1 MRNACREALS
11 ALAALLVS
19 SAAIAQTYPN
29 GLSADSVDPVSDAR
43 YIHEMQL
50 KMDKIHRMEK
60 RPTVA
65 LVLSG
70 GGAKGA
76 AHVGVLHKLEEM
88 EIPVDLICGTSMGGL
103 IGGLYAV
110 GYSADYLDSLLR
122 NQNWDFTLTDKV
134 DQSYIS
140 YSAKEYKSK
149 YLVSIPFHYEKNSRT
164 QAEEIYSSSD
174 GKINIDAGSGDL
186 ETQSGVSDLA
196 SSLPSGYVYGFN
208 VNNLISSLTVG
219 YQDSISFSTLPIPY
233 YSVSADVISCKAKN
247 WGSGSVKSALRS
259 TMSIPGMFDPV
270 RTGGMVLVD
279 GGVRNNF
286 PVDIARAMGADYV
299 IGVELSGEAPDY
311 GQINNLGNILM
322 QFIKMLGKDAFD
334 KNTPNVDIFIKPDVA
349 GYNMLSFN
357 KSAIDSLI
365 MRGYTAASVHEDEL
379 KEIKGLMP
387 EAKTKLNN
395 KPAVDLSNESVLV
408 SSISFNGLN
417 DDESRILMKKIG
429 LRVGTYLNKDDMDAA
444 MSRLQATGS
453 FESVTYSLMG
463 VKEPFRLVFDCV
475 KAPTHK
481 VGLGFRVDTY
491 EYASFL
497 LNLGLNTNKLKGSK
511 LDMEAR
517 IGVHR
522 YLDMRYSLD
531 LPGVPTINAE
541 AKFMSNYGDV
551 LAGDGLAEHNITMS
565 SRKESIYLSNI
576 KWTRADLRLGVTNDH
591 IKTKNILSEG
601 DNITSYKSIER
612 YAEKYLS
619 GDFASAFIDAR
630 IYTLD
635 NKYFPTRGMNLM
647 GNAKWTF
654 GAFGKE
660 GFKPFPI
667 VALTYKQV
675 IPLGRPVSF
684 VFEVNTRNIFT
695 DEAPLGFANVA
706 GGSIAGHY
714 MEQHI
719 PFAGFHQAYLGDTH
733 MAVANAELRVNAL
746 KNFYISAL
754 GGVLQQG
761 SSISDELTN
770 FDNAI
775 IGGGLQAAYNTVFGP
790 IKADLTWCTL
800 TKKPGFFLSAGFDF

>member
-365 MRGYTAASVHEDEL
+365 MRGYAAASVHEDEL
-379 KEIKGLMP
+379 MEIKGLMP
-387 EAKTKLNN
+387 EAKTKLSN
-395 KPAVDLSNESVLV
+395 KPAIDLSKESVLV
-408 SSISFNGLN
+408 SSIAFNGLS
-417 DDESRILMKKIG
+417 DDESRMLMKKIG

-463 VKEPFRLVFDCV
+463 VKEPFKLVFDCI

-635 NKYFPTRGMNLM
+635 NKYFPTRGMNFM

-654 GAFGKE
+654 GSLGNKD
-660 GFKPFPI
+660 FKPFPV

-675 IPLGRPVSF
+675 VPLGRPVSF
-684 VFEVNTRNIFT
+684 IFELNTRDIFSN
-695 DEAPLGFANVA
+695 EAPLGFANVA
-706 GGSIAGHY
+706 GGNIAGHY

-719 PFAGFHQAYLGDTH
+719 PFVGFHHAYLGDTH
-733 MAVANAELRVNAL
+733 MAVANAELRVNTF

-761 SSISDELTN
+761 ASITDELTN

-790 IKADLTWCTL
+790 IKADVTWCTL
-800 TKKPGFFLSAGFDF
+800 TKKPGFFVSAGFDF

>member
-11 ALAALLVS
+11 ALAALIVS

-29 GLSADSVDPVSDAR
+29 GLSADSVDPGSDAR

-50 KMDKIHRMEK
+50 KMDKIHKMEK

-103 IGGLYAV
+103 VGGLYAM

-134 DQSYIS
+134 DQSHIS

-149 YLVSIPFHYEKNSRT
+149 YLVSIPFHYEKDSRT
-164 QAEEIYSSSD
+164 QPEEIYSSSD

-247 WGSGSVKSALRS
+247 WGSGSVKSAIRS

-311 GQINNLGNILM
+311 DQINNLGNILM

-334 KNTPNVDIFIKPDVA
+334 KNTPNVDVFIRPDVA
-349 GYNMLSFN
+349 GYNMLSF
-357 KSAIDSLI
+357 SEEAIDTLI
-365 MRGYTAASVHEDEL
+365 TRGYVAASSHEDEL
-379 KEIKGLMP
+379 QAIKNLMP
-387 EAKTKLNN
+387 EAKMKLNN
-395 KPAVDLSNESVLV
+395 KAAIDINANSVLV
-408 SSISFNGLN
+408 SSIAFNGLS
-417 DDESRILMKKIG
+417 DDESRMLMDKIG
-429 LRVGTYLNKDDMDAA
+429 LRVGTYLNKKDMDTA

-453 FESVTYSLMG
+453 FESVTYSLFG
-463 VKEPFRLVFDCV
+463 VKEPFRLEFDCV

-481 VGLGFRVDTY
+481 VGLGFRLDSY

-511 LDMEAR
+511 FDMEAR

-522 YLDMRYSLD
+522 FLKMRYSLD
-531 LPGVPTINAE
+531 LPGLPTINAE
-541 AKFMSNYGDV
+541 AKLVSNYGDV
-551 LAGDGLAEHNITMS
+551 LSGDGLADYNITMS
-565 SRKESIYLSNI
+565 SRKESFYISNI
-576 KWTRADLRLGVTNDH
+576 NWTRVDLRLGVENDN
-591 IKTKNILSEG
+591 IRTKNILSG
-601 DNITSYKSIER
+601 DDMVINFKPVDKYV
-612 YAEKYLS
+612 EKYIS

-635 NKYFPTRGMNLM
+635 NKYFPTKGLNFI

-654 GAFGKE
+654 GMRGQNE
-660 GFKPFPI
+660 FKPFPTI
-667 VALTYKQV
+667 ALAYKQV
-675 IPLGRPVSF
+675 IPLGQPVSF
-684 VFEVNTRNIFT
+684 IFDINTRNIFT

-714 MEQHI
+714 LEQHI
-719 PFAGFHQAYLGDTH
+719 PFAGFHQTYLGDTH
-733 MAVANAELRVNAL
+733 MAIANAELRVNAF

-754 GGVLQQG
+754 GGILQQG
-761 SSISDELTN
+761 SSLSEELTS

-790 IKADLTWCTL
+790 IKADVTWCTL
-800 TKKPGFFLSAGFDF
+800 EKKPGFFISAGFDF